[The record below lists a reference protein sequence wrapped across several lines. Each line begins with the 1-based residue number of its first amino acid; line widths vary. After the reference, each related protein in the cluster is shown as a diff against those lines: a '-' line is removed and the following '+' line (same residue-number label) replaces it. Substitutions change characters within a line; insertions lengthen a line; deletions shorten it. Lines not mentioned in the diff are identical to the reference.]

1 MTEFKKISSHFLRKV
16 SNSTIMKILGLA
28 DKGDQGG
35 NQKSITRTFLF
46 DLFGNNQQSDEII
59 NL

>member
-1 MTEFKKISSHFLRKV
+1 
-16 SNSTIMKILGLA
+16 MKILALA

-35 NQKSITRTFLF
+35 NQKSTARTFLF